1 MRGEVGHPDRV
12 TPSDRLPLRAALAVV
27 GAGPAG
33 SAAAIT
39 AARAGRS
46 VVLVDKAT
54 FPRDKCCGDGITV
67 GALRH
72 LERLGLDPGDVASW
86 TDVDAAIVS
95 SPSRHVV
102 TFPLPTGQGR
112 FAAVARRLDLDAALV
127 DVARRA
133 GVQVIEGNAL
143 TSIDPR
149 DTSVVLTLADGT
161 EVHADF
167 VVGADGM
174 WSPTRRL
181 LGLAAPDYRGDWHAF
196 RQYFTGVSPAA
207 ERRLMVWFEPDFLPG
222 YAWSF
227 PLGAG
232 RANVGFGIQRGG
244 PYEIADMKHL
254 WRDLLARPHIR
265 RFVGEQATPEAPHKA
280 WPIPTGLD
288 HVVATA
294 GRVLFVGDAV
304 AAGDAMTGEGIG
316 QALATGTWAAE
327 AVIAAGVDDPSAT
340 RRHYEQRLRR
350 DLRPDQRM
358 SDLLVRALR
367 HRKGARAAVWVA
379 GLTPWTRRNFAR
391 WLFEDYPRALVLTPG
406 RWREHS
412 FTGPGAF
419 PDGSTARNLAATS
432 DT

>member
-1 MRGEVGHPDRV
+1 MNAVAR
-12 TPSDRLPLRAALAVV
+12 TPISAGLAVV

-54 FPRDKCCGDGITV
+54 FPRDKCCGDGLTV

-72 LERLGLDPGDVASW
+72 LERLGLDPGDVPSW

-102 TFPLPTGQGR
+102 TFPLPRGQGR
-112 FAAVARRLDLDAALV
+112 FAVIARRTELDAALV
-127 DVARRA
+127 DVARRS
-133 GVQVIEGNAL
+133 GVTVLEGNGVVA
-143 TSIDPR
+143 IRHDAE
-149 DTSVVLTLADGT
+149 SVSLTLADDT
-161 EVHADF
+161 VVHAGY
-167 VVGADGM
+167 VIAADGM
-174 WSPTRRL
+174 WSPTRKL
-181 LGLAAPDYRGDWHAF
+181 LGLAAADYRGDWHTF
-196 RQYFTGVSPAA
+196 RQYFSGVSRSA
-207 ERRLMVWFEPDFLPG
+207 ERELMVWFEPDFLPG

-227 PLGAG
+227 PLGEG
-232 RANVGFGIQRGG
+232 RANIGFGIQRGG
-244 PYEIADMKHL
+244 SYDVGDMKHL
-254 WRDLLARPHIR
+254 WRDVLARPHIR
-265 RFVGEQATPEAPHKA
+265 RFIGAQAEPEAPHKA

-288 HVVATA
+288 HLAPTA
-294 GRVLFVGDAV
+294 GRVLFAGDAV

-327 AVIAAGVDDPSAT
+327 ATGVAGPHHPAT
-340 RRHYEQRLRR
+340 ARLHYEQRLRR
-350 DLRPDQRM
+350 ELRPDQQM

-367 HRKGARAAVWVA
+367 QRKGARAAVWVA
-379 GLTPWTRRNFAR
+379 GLTDWTRRNFAR
-391 WLFEDYPRALVLTPG
+391 WLFEDYPRALVLTPA

-412 FTGPGAF
+412 LAGPGAF
-419 PDGSTARNLAATS
+419 ADGSTARNLAATS